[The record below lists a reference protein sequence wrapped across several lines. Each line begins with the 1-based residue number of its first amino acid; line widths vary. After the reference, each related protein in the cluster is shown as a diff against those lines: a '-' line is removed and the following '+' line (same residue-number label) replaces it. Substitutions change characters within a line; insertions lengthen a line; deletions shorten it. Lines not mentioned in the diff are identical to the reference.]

1 MSSSSPPP
9 SLPLPLST
17 FIAAQTPS
25 HPLPRL
31 LTDPLLPR
39 IAAFEAALLL
49 SRPAALLIRLGLAS
63 ERGLVAVAVAALA
76 GVLVRWRRQ
85 WRAVLWAL
93 GVGEA
98 LQRTVRVLR
107 RAEGKEAKQK
117 GSEAGAADEQ
127 DAQAQQEETQHV
139 LSFWLFFAVLSLF
152 DSLRA
157 SSPTSAPP
165 SSLFALPTRAR
176 TALRTLRHTYLR
188 FLRLYILPPLLRARY
203 AAKQLAQRYPR
214 LDLSPHA
221 AKFPSLTLPAL
232 LQRRAAP
239 SSALPR
245 PSFPQPRAFAG
256 SSLPADLPLSWSYFA
271 PSAAISP
278 AVSPAAREAAR
289 QSAEKRWELVKLLL
303 LWAGLRRDGWGAKS
317 VVWDRLL
324 APLLGSAEGTGGT
337 AKEWRVVLSAPGE
350 ESTAEEPA
358 SRRSSAD
365 RPRPHPAQDPSS
377 PLSSATS
384 PTLPSSAT
392 VYSHTWTPPR
402 PSASSSSAT
411 PRRAPRSPSPT
422 PSAAPFAFPTPLP
435 PSSSFAASR
444 TAHQQRTQHP
454 LIPLSLS
461 LPASARATSP
471 ASSSGTTRAKPR
483 ATASAPSGSVRDA
496 GDKQRRNRTSLLFE
510 SPPRGPAGLHSRSS
524 SSSSSMYSLQHS
536 SLANGT
542 AGGVEDEEELEVPP
556 TPGEEEAEEG
566 ARGWGSLLGGEFSGV
581 VHDGE

>member
-337 AKEWRVVLSAPGE
+337 AKDLQ
-350 ESTAEEPA
+350 
-358 SRRSSAD
+358 
-365 RPRPHPAQDPSS
+365 PHLDPSPPFRLIFFGYS
-377 PLSSATS
+377 TPRASLTLTHAFRRALRIPHSSTTLELVRRIPHRPPAAHATS
-384 PTLPSSAT
+384 PHPPLSF
-392 VYSHTWTPPR
+392 PPR
-402 PSASSSSAT
+402 I
-411 PRRAPRSPSPT
+411 RARD
-422 PSAAPFAFPTPLP
+422 L
-435 PSSSFAASR
+435 
-444 TAHQQRTQHP
+444 
-454 LIPLSLS
+454 
-461 LPASARATSP
+461 ARLL
-471 ASSSGTTRAKPR
+471 
-483 ATASAPSGSVRDA
+483 VRDNAGEAA
-496 GDKQRRNRTSLLFE
+496 GDGVRTV
-510 SPPRGPAGLHSRSS
+510 GLS
-524 SSSSSMYSLQHS
+524 
-536 SLANGT
+536 NGT